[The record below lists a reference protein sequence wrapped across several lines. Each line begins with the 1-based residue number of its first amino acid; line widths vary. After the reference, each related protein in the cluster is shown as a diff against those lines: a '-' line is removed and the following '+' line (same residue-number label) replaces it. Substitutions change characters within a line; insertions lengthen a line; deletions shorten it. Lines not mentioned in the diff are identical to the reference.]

1 MKRIVPAL
9 VLCVMHA
16 SASAP
21 PAAADA
27 RLQAGSAPAQ
37 GDRLPATGGDIII
50 TPLIHASVQIEH
62 AGRVIQVDP
71 WSVGDLS
78 QAKPADV
85 ILITDDVGHHLDVKA
100 IAKLR
105 KPGAPVVMPASGLKR
120 IPDGV
125 VLENGRKATAAGF
138 GIESIAA
145 YDIKPGAPEHPK
157 GEANGYVLS
166 IGGKRIY
173 FAGVTECVP
182 ELLALKTI
190 DVAFM
195 PMNIPVDRMRPD
207 AAADCTRKLNPK
219 IVYVYHYD
227 QDFAT
232 RATSATAKLNDGVNR
247 ESPDL
252 GIQDFANALKGTAI
266 EFKRGNWYPKR

>member
-1 MKRIVPAL
+1 MTRLLFILLLAVT
-9 VLCVMHA
+9 VT
-16 SASAP
+16 
-21 PAAADA
+21 AADTI
-27 RLQAGSAPAQ
+27 
-37 GDRLPATGGDIII
+37 PATGGDITI
-50 TPLIHASVQIEH
+50 TPLIHSSVQIEH
-62 AGRVIQVDP
+62 AGKVIQVDP

-78 QAKPADV
+78 QAKPADL

-105 KPGAPVVMPASGLKR
+105 KPGAPVYMPASGQKR

-125 VLENGRKATAAGF
+125 VLANGGKAMVPGI

-182 ELLALKTI
+182 EVRALKDI

-195 PMNIPVDRMRPD
+195 PMNIPVGRMTPK
-207 AAADCTRKLNPK
+207 AAAECTKAINPK
-219 IVYVYHYD
+219 VVYVYHYD
-227 QDFAT
+227 QDFAS
-232 RATSATAKLNDGVNR
+232 RVVNATAKLSDGVNR

-252 GIQDFANALKGTAI
+252 GIQDFASELKGTSI
-266 EFKRGNWYPKR
+266 EFRRGGWYPKK

>member
-1 MKRIVPAL
+1 MKRFATLFFAVFALSDTTGQTAQSRFPA
-9 VLCVMHA
+9 
-16 SASAP
+16 S
-21 PAAADA
+21 
-27 RLQAGSAPAQ
+27 
-37 GDRLPATGGDIII
+37 GGDVVI

-62 AGRVIQVDP
+62 AGKVIQVDP

-78 QAKPADV
+78 QAKPADL

-105 KPGAPVVMPASGLKR
+105 KPGAPVYMPASGQKR

-125 VLENGRKATAAGF
+125 VLANGGKAMASEV

-145 YDIKPGAPEHPK
+145 YDLKPGAPEHPK
-157 GEANGYVLS
+157 GEANGYVLA

-182 ELLALKTI
+182 EVRALKNI

-195 PMNIPVDRMRPD
+195 PMNIPVGRMTPK
-207 AAADCTRKLNPK
+207 AAAECTKAINPK
-219 IVYVYHYD
+219 VVYIYHYD
-227 QDFAT
+227 QDFAS
-232 RATSATAKLNDGVNR
+232 RAVNPTAKLNDGVNR

-252 GIQDFANALKGTAI
+252 GIQDFANELKGTSI
-266 EFKRGNWYPKR
+266 EFRRGAWYPKK